1 MKFQPFSKYPACY
14 KDMSFYIGEDKIED
28 FVENDFYEIV
38 RGEGGDL
45 IEKVDLVDEFHNKKL
60 KKISKCFRIHYRS
73 LERTLTN

>member
-1 MKFQPFSKYPACY
+1 
-14 KDMSFYIGEDKIED
+14 MSFYIGEDKIED

-73 LERTLTN
+73 LE